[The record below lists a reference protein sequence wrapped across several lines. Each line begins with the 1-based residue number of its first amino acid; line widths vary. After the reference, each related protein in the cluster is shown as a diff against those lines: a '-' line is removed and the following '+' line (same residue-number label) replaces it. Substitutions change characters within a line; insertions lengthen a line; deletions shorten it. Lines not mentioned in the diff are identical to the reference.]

1 MQHSSSRIDLVAPG
15 SAWLKTY
22 YFVRAAVSILWI
34 ALAVLVGKTSVPI
47 AAILIILY
55 PVWDAF
61 ANFVDARKNGGIK
74 ANFSQA
80 FNCAVSLITAA
91 CIAYALGIG
100 MKPVLFVF
108 GVWAILAGAFQL
120 VTGVRRWKS
129 YGAQWVMILSG
140 GQSVLVGGHFFKNA
154 VALPPPGI
162 EAIVPYA
169 ALGAFYFLLSAIW
182 LTVKDARK
190 RSAHAAG

>member
-1 MQHSSSRIDLVAPG
+1 MQNPSSNIDLVAPG
-15 SAWLKTY
+15 SAWLKHY
-22 YFVRAAVSILWI
+22 YFIRAAVSILWI
-34 ALAVLVGKTSVPI
+34 ALAVLVGKTDVSI

-55 PVWDAF
+55 PLWDAL
-61 ANFVDARKNGGIK
+61 ANFLDARKNGGFK
-74 ANFSQA
+74 LSSSQA
-80 FNCAVSLITAA
+80 VNCAISLITAA

-100 MKPVLFVF
+100 MKPVLYVF

-120 VTGVRRWKS
+120 ITGVRRWKS

-140 GQSVLVGGHFFKNA
+140 GQSVLVGGLFFKQA
-154 VALPPPGI
+154 VVVPPPGI

-190 RSAHAAG
+190 RSARIAG

>member
-1 MQHSSSRIDLVAPG
+1 MQNPSLGIGLVAPG
-15 SAWLKTY
+15 SDWLKTY
-22 YFVRAAVSILWI
+22 YFIRAAVSIVWI
-34 ALAVLVGKTSVPI
+34 ALAVLVGKTAAPI

-61 ANFVDARKNGGIK
+61 ANFIDARKNGGIK

-80 FNCAVSLITAA
+80 FNCVISLITAA
-91 CIAYALGIG
+91 CIGYALGIG

-108 GVWAILAGAFQL
+108 GVWAILAGAFQFI
-120 VTGVRRWKS
+120 TAARRWKS
-129 YGAQWVMILSG
+129 CGGQWVMILSG
-140 GQSVLVGGHFFKNA
+140 GQSVLVGGLFFKKA
-154 VALPPPGI
+154 VASPPPGI

-190 RSAHAAG
+190 RSARVAG